1 MWDDKTSSSVYVE
14 LTGYSVRASVEDSR
28 RETREMFE
36 GLSVAE
42 RDALAFDAWTTGLRA
57 VSSARR
63 PSREPGFQR
72 VSNAVKP
79 PRESARLSTIP
90 PSSW

>member
-63 PSREPGFQR
+63 SKGT
-72 VSNAVKP
+72 A
-79 PRESARLSTIP
+79 
-90 PSSW
+90 WW